1 MSTGRGLRIPRH
13 LPRRLRIPRLEDFS
27 HRLRG
32 PRLTSR
38 IGLWLGISLTI
49 AFLTG
54 LWSHVQYTE
63 DTPGWL
69 TVPTDPYWL
78 YRVTQGLHVVS
89 GTAAVPLLLVKLWS
103 VFPRLFVR
111 PPWRPSRAAVLHAL
125 ERLSILVLMAA
136 VIFELATGLAN
147 AAQWYPWSFSF
158 LTFHYAVGWVFIGAL
173 LVHVAVKL
181 PVIRQALG
189 EPLDADVPD
198 SPDGPHRPEPAR
210 AGGLTRRGLLRT
222 TWAAAGL
229 AVLATAGAA
238 VPWLR
243 RISVFG
249 VTAGDGPQGVPV
261 NKTAE
266 EARVGRVDPATW
278 RLEVAYDGTTRQFSL
293 DELRAMPQ
301 ASHELPIACVE
312 GWSDSG
318 TWTGV
323 PLADVVEAM
332 GAPVRSR
339 VFAVSIQ
346 QRGAWRTSELPEQ
359 FVEDRRTLLA
369 LDLNGEPLHPDHG
382 FPCRIIAPNRPGVLQ
397 TKWVRRLE
405 VYA

>member
-1 MSTGRGLRIPRH
+1 MSTGTG
-13 LPRRLRIPRLEDFS
+13 RRAPRIPRLEDFS

-38 IGLWLGISLTI
+38 IGLWLGITLAI

-54 LWSHVQYTE
+54 LWSHFQYPE

-69 TVPTDPYWL
+69 TIPTDPYWL
-78 YRVTQGLHVVS
+78 YRVTQGLHVVT

-103 VFPRLFVR
+103 VFPRLFIR
-111 PPWRPSRAAVLHAL
+111 PPLRPSGAAVRHAL

-136 VIFELATGLAN
+136 VVFELATGIAN
-147 AAQWYPWSFSF
+147 AAQWYPWSFDF
-158 LTFHYAVGWVFIGAL
+158 LTFHYAVGWVFMGAL
-173 LVHVAVKL
+173 LLHVAVKL
-181 PVIRQALG
+181 PVVRQAFG
-189 EPLDADVPD
+189 EPVDDTP
-198 SPDGPHRPEPAR
+198 GPAHRP
-210 AGGLTRRGLLRT
+210 GLSRRGLLRV
-222 TWAAAGL
+222 TWGAAGL
-229 AVLATAGAA
+229 VVLATAGSA

-243 RISVFG
+243 RISIFG

-266 EARVGRVDPATW
+266 EARVGRVDPASW
-278 RLEVAYDGTTRQFSL
+278 RLEVAYENRTRDFSL

-301 ASHELPIACVE
+301 SSHELPIACVE

-323 PLADVVEAM
+323 PLADVVAAI
-332 GAPVRSR
+332 GAPARSR

-346 QRGAWRTSELPEQ
+346 QRGAWRTSEVPEQ